1 MQAGAFSLIRPLR
14 AVKAVLMP
22 PTATI
27 RGSNPGRLRYG
38 DLDGAS
44 LSLALH
50 DASFAPGATAADFEL
65 LGPPLGVSIAAVD
78 VQSATQATLSL
89 AYVGPV
95 LSNRHD
101 FAVRVLPSA
110 LSGSPGPALDTRPIK
125 VKPNPDPWSAPIV
138 ALYLLAVGI
147 PALLAAISQWTD
159 VRALTDNDDTTTQSP
174 NILLGLDWQIGG
186 EELLLIFVA
195 SIGVFFAC
203 LAGLRTAAAAV
214 GNDGFEDQM
223 WLWYL
228 VRPVVGAGVALAIYW
243 ALRAVFLGEGSDLQD
258 LNTFGIAA
266 IAALAGLFAR
276 NLIEKLRDVGDAL
289 FPRRGV
295 NSDGPR

>member
-1 MQAGAFSLIRPLR
+1 MQAGAFSLIRLLR
-14 AVKAVLMP
+14 AVKASPMP

-27 RGSNPGRLRYG
+27 RGTNPGTLRYG
-38 DLDGAS
+38 DLNGAS
-44 LSLALH
+44 LSLALQ
-50 DASFAPGATAADFEL
+50 DAAFGPEASAADFEL
-65 LGPPLGVSIAAVD
+65 LGPPLGVSIVAVD
-78 VQSATQATLSL
+78 VQSATQATLTL

-110 LSGSPGPALDTRPIK
+110 LSGGPHPALHTRPIK

-159 VRALTDNDDTTTQSP
+159 VRALTDNDDTTIASQSP

-186 EELLLIFVA
+186 EELVLIFVA

-203 LAGLRTAAAAV
+203 LAGLRTAAAYV
-214 GNDGFEDQM
+214 GDDTFEDQW

-228 VRPVVGAGVALAIYW
+228 VRPIVGAGVALATYW
-243 ALRAVFLGEGSDLQD
+243 TLRAGFLGEGSDLQD

-266 IAALAGLFAR
+266 IAAIAGLFSR
-276 NLIEKLRDVGDAL
+276 SLIEKLRDLADVIL
-289 FPRRGV
+289 PPRRSG
-295 NSDGPR
+295 